1 GCEVYNGST
10 WRNVTVDRT
19 QGHSGSVSLKVTG
32 LGRGVPTVGTPNRSG
47 TATYGESAKRYRL
60 SVWVRT
66 ELTDGEASIAVDDCI
81 WSWDD
86 VRATRRST
94 GITGTTGWTQ
104 LMIEFQPAPDNPF
117 LLVKLCVDGTGD
129 AWFDDVALLVI
140 G

>member
-1 GCEVYNGST
+1 
-10 WRNVTVDRT
+10 
-19 QGHSGSVSLKVTG
+19 
-32 LGRGVPTVGTPNRSG
+32 VGTPNRSG
-47 TATYGESAKRYRL
+47 TATYGESAKHYRL

-66 ELTDGEASIAVDDCI
+66 ELTDGEAWIAVDDCI
-81 WSWDD
+81 WNWDD

-94 GITGTTGWTQ
+94 GIIGTTGWTQ
-104 LMIEFQPAPDNPF
+104 LMLEFQPAPDNPF